1 MSERCIV
8 GVDIGTS
15 AIKVLAAKKQNDGTI
30 EVIGSGFVPSL
41 GIDKGRIS
49 DIQAL
54 TQSMM
59 QAVDCAIMA
68 IPHNTV
74 SEAYVGVGGE
84 VLSYSVS
91 MGSVAPVDSSMTK
104 QQDVQRVCQAASLA
118 VGRSDAAIIHVIP
131 QEFYIDHQKVTDP
144 LNKCCEC
151 LEVKAHVLSLS
162 NYTYSAFEEAFQDKG
177 IELVNIVSNAVVTEK
192 AQVDSSEMNYYY
204 MDIGAGTVDV
214 LARVDGQVHLVASFP
229 FGGDYIT
236 SDIMQ
241 GLSVERNHAEGIKR
255 YYSKLQSELYGQN
268 VVLDCND
275 YGTTDKHIPFDF
287 LSRIIESRVEEIIHL
302 LREHL
307 LGINTNLKAESIFL
321 TGGCSSLPS
330 IKKEME
336 KVFGIPVKITEV
348 SGLPF
353 EYAYAENAACYGIIR
368 HAFQN
373 VQEKSI
379 QQSPNSTWSSVL
391 KTIKKVFGN

>member
-144 LNKCCEC
+144 LN
-151 LEVKAHVLSLS
+151 
-162 NYTYSAFEEAFQDKG
+162 
-177 IELVNIVSNAVVTEK
+177 
-192 AQVDSSEMNYYY
+192 
-204 MDIGAGTVDV
+204 
-214 LARVDGQVHLVASFP
+214 
-229 FGGDYIT
+229 
-236 SDIMQ
+236 
-241 GLSVERNHAEGIKR
+241 
-255 YYSKLQSELYGQN
+255 
-268 VVLDCND
+268 
-275 YGTTDKHIPFDF
+275 
-287 LSRIIESRVEEIIHL
+287 
-302 LREHL
+302 
-307 LGINTNLKAESIFL
+307 
-321 TGGCSSLPS
+321 
-330 IKKEME
+330 
-336 KVFGIPVKITEV
+336 
-348 SGLPF
+348 
-353 EYAYAENAACYGIIR
+353 
-368 HAFQN
+368 
-373 VQEKSI
+373 
-379 QQSPNSTWSSVL
+379 
-391 KTIKKVFGN
+391 